1 MKNIL
6 SNALFILL
14 FITAMSNAQSNFKE
28 FNVIGISGGITL
40 YDINTSDLDTQT
52 GESLMFGFQ
61 MRGNVYNN
69 FDMIYG
75 IAFYDTNVS
84 IAGRSVP
91 QLSAPKYINYN
102 MQSAQIAVLG
112 GYKIIKEHLSIEA
125 GPILNI
131 NGKLT
136 LKNTQFENDILEGY
150 TTLRAQDIQ
159 EVSKVNFHVAAG
171 MTAGF
176 RNFRIF
182 TQYQYGVTNML
193 NKLNSQNLEKT
204 NFEGN
209 SSLLVFGATVY
220 L

>member
-6 SNALFILL
+6 PKALIILL
-14 FITAMSNAQSNFKE
+14 FFSTITNAQRNYKE
-28 FNVIGISGGITL
+28 FNVIGISGGITF
-40 YDINTSDLDTQT
+40 YDINTSDFDTKN
-52 GESLMFGFQ
+52 GESLMLGFQ
-61 MRGNVYNN
+61 MRGNLYNN

-75 IAFYDTNVS
+75 IAFYDTNVA
-84 IAGRSVP
+84 IAGRTVP
-91 QLSAPKYINYN
+91 EVGAQKHINYN
-102 MQSAQIAVLG
+102 MQSAQIAILG
-112 GYKIIKEHLSIEA
+112 GYKIIREHLSIEA
-125 GPILNI
+125 GPVLNV

-136 LKNTQFENDILEGY
+136 LKDTQFEDDILDGY
-150 TTLRAQDIQ
+150 TTLRAKDI
-159 EVSKVNFHVAAG
+159 EDVSKINFHVAAG

-204 NFEGN
+204 NFKGN
-209 SSLLVFGATVY
+209 SSLLVFGATLY